1 MLIAPLAATRTP
13 PARVEVR
20 MIPLLSFVAAV
31 HAAAPMELV
40 SRQGTAKRMST
51 TVSTKGAAISTADF
65 VAAILDCEHYPMSAS
80 YMGVKALLECRTL
93 EKRPDG
99 YTVVYQRTGG
109 NALVGSRQYVIAL
122 KVTEQSDTRAKIEWD
137 LVKHAGGNDAPFA
150 GPYAATLNAHRDDTV
165 YTPFNTGGWTY
176 DKAAGTVTYSAQ
188 SDPGGTVPGWLVSQ
202 DAVMAFP
209 LELLKSK
216 WGVAP

>member
-1 MLIAPLAATRTP
+1 
-13 PARVEVR
+13 

-40 SRQGTAKRMST
+40 SRTGIAKRMST
-51 TVSTKGAAISTADF
+51 TVGTNGAPISTADF
-65 VAAILDCEHYPMSAS
+65 VAAILDCERYPMTAS

-93 EKRPDG
+93 EKRADG

-109 NALVGSRQYVIAL
+109 NALVGSRHYVIAL
-122 KVTEQSDTRAKIEWD
+122 KVTEQTDTRAKIEWD
-137 LVKHAGGNDAPFA
+137 LVKHTGGNGAPFV
-150 GPYAATLNAHRDDTV
+150 GPYAAALNANEAV

-188 SDPGGTVPGWLVSQ
+188 SDPGGTVPGWLVSEA
-202 DAVMAFP
+202 AVMAFP